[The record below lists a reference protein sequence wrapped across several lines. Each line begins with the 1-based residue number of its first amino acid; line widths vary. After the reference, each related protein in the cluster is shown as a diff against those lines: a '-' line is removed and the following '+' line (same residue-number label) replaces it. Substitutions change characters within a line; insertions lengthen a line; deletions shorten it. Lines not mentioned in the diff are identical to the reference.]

1 MQTETAL
8 QLWDEGQR
16 RLRQADPAERA
27 KLERVTD
34 AVVDELRRRLGGA
47 FTTDELAALYS
58 GGSDWVLDVAIETA
72 PHDPYAWDAQ
82 TVGGA
87 AFARYV
93 REAVDWSGGRRR
105 TRRELEEQ
113 EQPLDRG

>member
-1 MQTETAL
+1 MQTDTAL

-16 RLRQADPAERA
+16 RLRQADPADRQQ
-27 KLERVTD
+27 LERVTD

-47 FTTDELAALYS
+47 FTTDELAALY
-58 GGSDWVLDVAIETA
+58 GLGSDWVLDVAMETA
-72 PHDPYAWDAQ
+72 PHHPDAWDVQ

-93 REAVDWSGGRRR
+93 RQAVDWSGGKRR
-105 TRRELEEQ
+105 TRRELDEQ
-113 EQPLDRG
+113 AQPVDRA